1 MTGLYLKMSQF
12 HFLGN
17 NLTGIENSRWIQLS
31 QHFENII
38 SNPFSCFQ
46 EGVYYSHFPDGVTE
60 SRVRRSLAQGL
71 RATERVRGKAEN
83 EFLLPTSQSIAT

>member
-1 MTGLYLKMSQF
+1 MDSVSFFLQKLLNLVMTGLYLKMSQF

-38 SNPFSCFQ
+38 SYFLDCITLCKFVASVISFLCKLYLFSLAAFKFFSC
-46 EGVYYSHFPDGVTE
+46 V
-60 SRVRRSLAQGL
+60 
-71 RATERVRGKAEN
+71 
-83 EFLLPTSQSIAT
+83 